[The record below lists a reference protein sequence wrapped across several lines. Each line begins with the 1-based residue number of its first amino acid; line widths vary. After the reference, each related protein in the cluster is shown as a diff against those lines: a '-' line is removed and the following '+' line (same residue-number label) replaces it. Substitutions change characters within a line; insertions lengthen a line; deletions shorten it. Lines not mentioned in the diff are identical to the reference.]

1 MCWSITTFTN
11 MATNTD
17 DEIARMKREIDDDI
31 KSLMEK
37 GISPPRPGQD
47 EEYLDTVQ
55 KELEMQKKMIYIG
68 AGIGVAVLIVVATMY
83 LRRKR

>member
-1 MCWSITTFTN
+1 

-17 DEIARMKREIDDDI
+17 DEIARIKREIDDDI

>member
-1 MCWSITTFTN
+1 
-11 MATNTD
+11 
-17 DEIARMKREIDDDI
+17 
-31 KSLMEK
+31 MEK